1 MKMKKYIR
9 SIILSVFL
17 LFLEGILIGVNLAL
31 HQWNSLLICGVG
43 AIFIIYTNINIIRI
57 NIGCAYYDGV
67 IFRKEL
73 ENDTNITDYNSTNS

>member
-31 HQWNSLLICGVG
+31 HQWNSLLISGAA

-57 NIGCAYYDGV
+57 NIGRAYYDGV

>member
-1 MKMKKYIR
+1 MKMKKYIQ

-17 LFLEGILIGVNLAL
+17 LFLEGILIGINLAL

-43 AIFIIYTNINIIRI
+43 AIFIIRTNINIIRI

-67 IFRKEL
+67 KKGVRK
-73 ENDTNITDYNSTNS
+73 

>member
-1 MKMKKYIR
+1 MKKYIR

-31 HQWNSLLICGVG
+31 HQWISLLICGVG

-57 NIGCAYYDGV
+57 NIGRAYYDGV